1 MTVLKKTQARESPF
15 ASSTSSNINRH
26 VCEAFTS
33 LDWHSTHDGVR
44 AGASFDY
51 TCHFV
56 ARGAEGPE
64 LAEGV
69 NSGS

>member
-15 ASSTSSNINRH
+15 ATNALSNINRH

-33 LDWHSTHDGVR
+33 LDWHSTHEGVR
-44 AGASFDY
+44 AVASFDY

-56 ARGAEGPE
+56 ARSAQDAHR
-64 LAEGV
+64 LLIA
-69 NSGS
+69 S